1 MCPLRCA
8 SRDDRCVRG
17 RGIGNR
23 IKALSHVRC
32 PAPAK
37 TVGFI
42 RNGQIFR
49 VRDGRWLPLPV
60 TVQRERYN
68 VARIER

>member
-1 MCPLRCA
+1 MTDA
-8 SRDDRCVRG
+8 FIG

-23 IKALSHVRC
+23 IRSVVACLAVRAC
-32 PAPAK
+32 ENGRP
-37 TVGFI
+37 I

-49 VRDGRWLPLPV
+49 VRDGRAAAV
-60 TVQRERYN
+60 ARNGQRERYN